1 MSTRCNIII
10 KDYHDRVILYHH
22 HDGYPSGV
30 GSDLKKYLATFQD
43 WQIRQHGRWKIAND
57 LVKNKAGLDD
67 DEYEIS
73 PRLHSDIDYC
83 YVINCVSGTLRCY
96 SCRYLEYNNDNGKYT
111 WYKVFTRE
119 NLREIPDPEPEEPQE
134 DVIVKRNDR
143 FEGALIEYTE
153 QVVNQFLSGDGI
165 NYSDFAKGYA
175 PILLDIAKGPFYIH
189 IKKQ

>member
-83 YVINCVSGTLRCY
+83 YVINCVSGTLLCY
-96 SCRYLEYNNDNGKYT
+96 SCRYLDYNEELGRYN
-111 WYKVFTRE
+111 WYKVFKRE

-143 FEGALIEYTE
+143 FEGAMLEVLDYSSKHPDLEKVEVIR
-153 QVVNQFLSGDGI
+153 QF
-165 NYSDFAKGYA
+165 A

-189 IKKQ
+189 IKNQ